1 MALKQ
6 LAGIVDSE
14 DTAGR
19 DLLRR
24 DRVMQVASSCARDE
38 PMPDQKFANHAMPVF
53 EVPAIPGF
61 PEPTSDQQAG
71 AGPADAVKSDVV
83 EANTRFTAVLGA
95 VLTVVLAVELAT
107 VVLGVRGLLGLHVV
121 AGFILAALVVPKLAT
136 TGRRMVKY
144 YRHDDAFVAAGPP
157 APLLRILGPLMAVVT
172 VALLGSGMAAL
183 LGPSSLQGDAKS
195 IHMLCFW
202 LFLLLVI
209 VHTAAH
215 LRESARST
223 LADVRRS
230 PAVTGRR
237 TRWATVAAA
246 MIIGGAAGGLA
257 ATYVAAYLTRFPHGF
272 H

>member
-1 MALKQ
+1 
-6 LAGIVDSE
+6 
-14 DTAGR
+14 
-19 DLLRR
+19 
-24 DRVMQVASSCARDE
+24 
-38 PMPDQKFANHAMPVF
+38 MPDQKLANPAMPAF
-53 EVPAIPGF
+53 EVPAIPGS
-61 PEPTSDQQAG
+61 PEPTSGPQAT
-71 AGPADAVKSDVV
+71 AGHLDLEAVKTEVV
-83 EANTRFTAVLGA
+83 EANSRFTAVLGA
-95 VLTVVLAVELAT
+95 VLTVVLVVEVAT

-136 TGRRMVKY
+136 TGIRMVKY
-144 YRHDDAFVAAGPP
+144 YRHDDAFVAQGPP

-183 LGPSSLQGDAKS
+183 LGPSSLQGAAKS
-195 IHMLCFW
+195 IHTLCFW

-223 LADVRRS
+223 LADARRS

-237 TRWATVAAA
+237 TRWGTVIAA
-246 MIIGGAAGGLA
+246 MLIGAAAGGLA
-257 ATYVAAYLTRFPHGF
+257 ATHVSAYLIRFPQRF